1 MERRDFDMAT
11 RSKSIL
17 LPVQTRWRCTHWFGK
32 PPAPSYNSRVPPSPP
47 LRRLD
52 QLLSACG
59 YCSRS
64 EARLWV
70 RGGRILVGG
79 QPAKAFDQ
87 KVRAADVLISG
98 EPVDSP
104 EGILV
109 LLHKPAGYVC
119 SHDTKEGP
127 RAFDLVPP
135 RWLKRNPPVA
145 TVGRLDKDATG
156 ALVIT
161 DRGDLVHRWTSPKHH
176 VPKLYEVT
184 VDRDL
189 DPKLISVF
197 DSGEM
202 RLDDEPKPCLPAK
215 LELVSAREARLELT
229 EGKYH
234 QVKRMFASQ
243 GWTVTR
249 LHRSRFGQFELGDLP
264 VGQWRRLELPA

>member
-1 MERRDFDMAT
+1 M
-11 RSKSIL
+11 
-17 LPVQTRWRCTHWFGK
+17 P
-32 PPAPSYNSRVPPSPP
+32 NSSTP
-47 LRRLD
+47 RRLD

-70 RGGRILVGG
+70 RGGRVLVNG
-79 QPAKAFDQ
+79 QRAEAAEQKA
-87 KVRAADVLISG
+87 RAADVVVDG
-98 EPVDSP
+98 EPIDSP

-109 LLHKPAGYVC
+109 LLHKPAGHVC

-127 RAFDLVPP
+127 RVFDLLPK
-135 RWLKRNPPVA
+135 RWLERNPPVA

-161 DRGDLVHRWTSPKHH
+161 DQGDLVHRWTSPKRH
-176 VPKLYEVT
+176 VTKLYEVT

-189 DPKLISVF
+189 DASLIKLF
-197 DSGEM
+197 AAGTL

-215 LELVSAREARLELT
+215 LEILSAREARLELT

-249 LHRSRFGQFELGDLP
+249 LHRSRFGPFELGDLP
-264 VGQWRRLELPA
+264 VGQWRRLALAADPAPVEHR

>member
-1 MERRDFDMAT
+1 MPAGRLRRERRAP
-11 RSKSIL
+11 RERVGKHSAPGYN
-17 LPVQTRWRCTHWFGK
+17 LPVPNPT
-32 PPAPSYNSRVPPSPP
+32 P

-70 RGGRILVGG
+70 RGGRVVVAG

-87 KVRAADVLISG
+87 KAAAADVWVDG

-104 EGILV
+104 DGILV
-109 LLHKPAGYVC
+109 LLHKPIGYVC
-119 SHDTKEGP
+119 SHDSKEGP
-127 RAFDLVPP
+127 RVFDLLPK

-161 DRGDLVHRWTSPKHH
+161 DQGELVHAWTSPKRH
-176 VPKLYEVT
+176 VTKLYEVT

-189 DPKLISVF
+189 DAKLVRVF
-197 DSGEM
+197 ASGEL
-202 RLDDEPKPCLPAK
+202 RLEDESKPCLPAK
-215 LELVSAREARLELT
+215 LEIVSEREARLELT

-234 QVKRMFASQ
+234 QVKRMFGSQ

-249 LHRSRFGQFELGDLP
+249 LHRSRFGDFELGDLP
-264 VGQWRRLELPA
+264 VGQWRRIDLATD

>member
-1 MERRDFDMAT
+1 M
-11 RSKSIL
+11 
-17 LPVQTRWRCTHWFGK
+17 RWG
-32 PPAPSYNSRVPPSPP
+32 RV
-47 LRRLD
+47 
-52 QLLSACG
+52 
-59 YCSRS
+59 
-64 EARLWV
+64 
-70 RGGRILVGG
+70 LVSG
-79 QPAKAFDQ
+79 QPAKAADQ
-87 KVRAADVLISG
+87 KVRAAEVLVNG

-119 SHDTKEGP
+119 SHDSKEGP
-127 RAFDLVPP
+127 RVFDLLPA

-161 DRGDLVHRWTSPKHH
+161 DQGDLVHRWTSPKHH
-176 VPKLYEVT
+176 VTKLYEVT

-189 DPKLISVF
+189 DARLIGVF
-197 DSGEM
+197 ASGEL

-215 LELVSAREARLELT
+215 LEIVGAREARLELK

-249 LHRSRFGQFELGDLP
+249 LHRSRFGKFELGDLP
-264 VGQWRRLELPA
+264 AGAWRQLELPIG

>member
-1 MERRDFDMAT
+1 M
-11 RSKSIL
+11 
-17 LPVQTRWRCTHWFGK
+17 QT
-32 PPAPSYNSRVPPSPP
+32 PSA

-70 RGGRILVGG
+70 RGGRVLVSG
-79 QPAKAFDQ
+79 QRAKAADQ
-87 KVRAADVLISG
+87 KARAEDVTVDG

-104 EGILV
+104 AGILA

-127 RAFDLVPP
+127 RVFDLLPA
-135 RWLKRNPPVA
+135 RWLERNPPVA

-161 DRGDLVHRWTSPKHH
+161 DQGELVHRWTSPKRH
-176 VPKLYEVT
+176 VTKLYEVT
-184 VDRDL
+184 VDKDL
-189 DPKLISVF
+189 DPKLVGVF
-197 DSGEM
+197 ASGEL
-202 RLDDEPKPCLPAK
+202 RLDEEPKPCLPAK
-215 LELVSAREARLELT
+215 LEIVSAREARLELT

-243 GWTVTR
+243 GWTVLR
-249 LHRSRFGQFELGDLP
+249 LHRSRFGEFEVGDLP
-264 VGQWRRLELPA
+264 VGQWRKLELPVS

>member
-1 MERRDFDMAT
+1 M
-11 RSKSIL
+11 
-17 LPVQTRWRCTHWFGK
+17 PN
-32 PPAPSYNSRVPPSPP
+32 PAP

-70 RGGRILVGG
+70 RGGRVLVAG
-79 QPAKAFDQ
+79 QPAKTFDQ
-87 KVRAADVLISG
+87 KARAADVWVDG
-98 EPVDSP
+98 APVDSP

-109 LLHKPAGYVC
+109 LLHKPVGYVC

-127 RAFDLVPP
+127 RIFDLLPK
-135 RWLKRNPPVA
+135 RWLKRNPPVT

-161 DRGDLVHRWTSPKHH
+161 DQGDLVHGWTSPKRH
-176 VPKLYEVT
+176 VMKLYEVT

-189 DPKLISVF
+189 DAKLVSIF
-197 DSGEM
+197 ASGEL

-215 LELVSAREARLELT
+215 LEIVSEREARLELT

-234 QVKRMFASQ
+234 QVKRMFGSQ

-249 LHRSRFGQFELGDLP
+249 LHRSRFGAFELGDLP
-264 VGQWRRLELPA
+264 VGEWRRIDLATD